1 MCRTKSTV
9 STVNS
14 SDKPDAFLGTVHSV
28 ETGNPWMV
36 DLEVNNRNLKFKM
49 DTGADVTV
57 LQLKQY
63 DKKKK
68 MSFPTRNLNGPDRRL
83 LSTKGAI
90 NAIIKKHGR
99 TL

>member
-1 MCRTKSTV
+1 MCWTKSTVHV

-28 ETGNPWMV
+28 EKDNTWMV

-57 LQLKQY
+57 LPLKQY
-63 DKKKK
+63 DEKKRWTDE
-68 MSFPTRNLNGPDRRL
+68 FPY
-83 LSTKGAI
+83 
-90 NAIIKKHGR
+90 
-99 TL
+99 

>member
-57 LQLKQY
+57 LPLKQY
-63 DKKKK
+63 DEKKNGQ
-68 MSFPTRNLNGPDRRL
+68 MSFPTRKILGAFSGSRRD
-83 LSTKGAI
+83 
-90 NAIIKKHGR
+90 GR
-99 TL
+99 RI

>member
-14 SDKPDAFLGTVHSV
+14 SDKSDAFLGTVRSV
-28 ETGNPWMV
+28 EKGNPWMV

-57 LQLKQY
+57 LPL
-63 DKKKK
+63 
-68 MSFPTRNLNGPDRRL
+68 
-83 LSTKGAI
+83 
-90 NAIIKKHGR
+90 